1 MRVVSGAAYTLF
13 AMSSLFDDDFLA
25 DLARAGGEP
34 PPEEPEIP
42 EEAPGDPT
50 VPAGQAPEQV
60 PHDLFEGWDLAPSA
74 GPGPAA
80 GFGERAGRAGADAY
94 GEEPYGE
101 PEAYYR
107 NGAPRPAVDPAA
119 LLEGMN
125 EQQRA
130 AVVHAGSPLLIV
142 AGAGSGKTRV
152 LTHRIAHLLGA
163 RRAHPGEIL
172 AITFTN
178 KAAGEMKE
186 RVTDL
191 VGQRAN
197 AMWVSTFHSA
207 CVRIL
212 RRESKKLG
220 FTSSFSIYD
229 AADSKRLMALV
240 CHDLDLD
247 PKRFPPK
254 SFSAKISNL
263 KNELID
269 EETYAAQV
277 GGDGA
282 GSGGGF
288 EKTLAEAYT
297 MYQAR
302 LREANALDFDDIIM
316 TTVHLLQAFPDV
328 SEHYRRRFRH
338 VLVDEYQDTNHAQ
351 YTLVRELVG
360 PAESAAELCVVG
372 DADQSIYAF
381 RGATIRNILQFEEDY
396 PNATTI
402 LLEQNYRSTQTI
414 LSAANAV
421 IERNEN
427 RRPKNLWTDAGAGA
441 TITGYV
447 ADTEHDEA
455 QFVADEIDRLTDAGD
470 ARAGDVAVFYRTNAQ
485 SRVFE
490 EVFIRVGLPYKVVGG
505 VRFYERKEVRDI
517 LAYLRVLANPE
528 DTVPLRRI
536 LNVPKRGIGERAK
549 AMIDALAQRERI
561 SFAQA
566 LRRVD
571 EAYGMAA
578 RSVNAVKR
586 LNVLLEDLRTIV
598 ESGVGPVTVL
608 EAVLERTGYLAELQA
623 STDPQDE
630 TRVENL
636 QELAAVALEFEQE
649 RGVTPGEPV
658 DAGARPAAGYA
669 GAGETAAPAA
679 VAEGVVA
686 RGVEAGAGA
695 NFGAAGGPDE
705 SDTAVRPVA
714 AQAAAVGAE
723 DAAAAGAGATTGT
736 LADFLDKVALVAD
749 SDQIPDED
757 AEGTGV
763 ITLMTLHTAKGL
775 EFPVVFLTGLEDG
788 VFPHMRA
795 LGQVNE
801 LEEERRLAY
810 VGITRARERLY
821 LTRSTMRSAWG
832 QPAYNPLSRFLD
844 EIPDQFLTWKR
855 TGPAMPS
862 ASMSSVASSLSSSL
876 SASARSG
883 GGRGTSNAFPT
894 RRVKD
899 RPVVSLAVGDR
910 VTHDS
915 FGLGTV
921 VGVKGSG
928 DAAEATIDFG
938 EEKPK
943 RLLLRYAPVEKL

>member
-1 MRVVSGAAYTLF
+1 
-13 AMSSLFDDDFLA
+13 MSSLFDDSFLTGLQSA
-25 DLARAGGEP
+25 EDGPPP
-34 PPEEPEIP
+34 PPE
-42 EEAPGDPT
+42 DH
-50 VPAGQAPEQV
+50 APEAV
-60 PHDLFEGWDLAPSA
+60 PEGLFEGAYDAPPPPRD
-74 GPGPAA
+74 G
-80 GFGERAGRAGADAY
+80 
-94 GEEPYGE
+94 
-101 PEAYYR
+101 YYR
-107 NGAPRPAVDPAA
+107 DGHPRPVIDSAA
-119 LLEGMN
+119 LLDGLNTE
-125 EQQRA
+125 QRA

-152 LTHRIAHLLGA
+152 LTHRIAHLLAERGV
-163 RRAHPGEIL
+163 HPGQIL

-186 RVTDL
+186 RVEQL
-191 VGQRAN
+191 VGPRAN
-197 AMWVSTFHSA
+197 AMWVMTFHSA

-240 CHDLDLD
+240 CRDLDLD
-247 PKRFPPK
+247 PKRYPPK
-254 SFSAKISNL
+254 SFTAKVSNL

-269 EETYAAQV
+269 EETFAGQAA
-277 GGDGA
+277 D
-282 GSGGGF
+282 GF
-288 EKTLAEAYT
+288 EKTLAQAYAL
-297 MYQAR
+297 YQAR

-328 SEHYRRRFRH
+328 AEHYRRRFRH

-360 PAESAAELCVVG
+360 PSGEAADAPAELCVVG

-396 PNATTI
+396 PNAKTI

-421 IERNEN
+421 IERNES
-427 RRPKNLWTDAGAGA
+427 RRPKNLWTNAGSGA
-441 TITGYV
+441 RITGYV

-455 QFVADEIDRLTDAGD
+455 QFVAEEIDRLTDKGD
-470 ARAGDVAVFYRTNAQ
+470 AKAGDVAVFYRTNAQ

-490 EVFIRVGLPYKVVGG
+490 EIFIRVGLPYKVVGG
-505 VRFYERKEVRDI
+505 VRFYERKEVRDV

-536 LNVPKRGIGERAK
+536 LNVPKRGIGDRAE
-549 AMIDALAQRERI
+549 AMIDALSMREKI
-561 SFAQA
+561 SFPQA

-578 RSVNAVKR
+578 RSSNAVKR
-586 LNVLLEDLRTIV
+586 FNTLMEELRTIV
-598 ESGVGPVTVL
+598 ESGAGPAVVL

-630 TRVENL
+630 TRIENL

-649 RGVTPGEPV
+649 RGE
-658 DAGARPAAGYA
+658 D
-669 GAGETAAPAA
+669 
-679 VAEGVVA
+679 EG
-686 RGVEAGAGA
+686 
-695 NFGAAGGPDE
+695 
-705 SDTAVRPVA
+705 S
-714 AQAAAVGAE
+714 
-723 DAAAAGAGATTGT
+723 GT
-736 LADFLDKVALVAD
+736 LAEFLEKVALVAD

-757 AEGTGV
+757 EDGSGV

-795 LGQVNE
+795 LGQTKE

-821 LTRSTMRSAWG
+821 LTRAAMRSAWG
-832 QPAYNPLSRFLD
+832 QPSYNPPSRFLE
-844 EIPDQFLTWKR
+844 EIPEAHLEWKR
-855 TGPAMPS
+855 KGPMAAPAGPTS
-862 ASMSSVASSLSSSL
+862 GITSSLSSSR
-876 SASARSG
+876 ARSG
-883 GGRGTSNAFPT
+883 PSGFAT
-894 RRVKD
+894 RRSTEKPTVTL
-899 RPVVSLAVGDR
+899 VVGDR
-910 VTHDS
+910 VTHDQ

-921 VGVKGSG
+921 TAVEGFG
-928 DAAEATIDFG
+928 DQAKATVDFG
-938 EEKPK
+938 DERPK
-943 RLLLRYAPVEKL
+943 KLLLRYAPVEKL

>member
-1 MRVVSGAAYTLF
+1 
-13 AMSSLFDDDFLA
+13 MSSLFDDSFLA
-25 DLARAGGEP
+25 DMGSTEPSEEHP
-34 PPEEPEIP
+34 PPPDEHGPEDLP
-42 EEAPGDPT
+42 D
-50 VPAGQAPEQV
+50 
-60 PHDLFEGWDLAPSA
+60 DLFGGRFDAPPHA
-74 GPGPAA
+74 LGTLRDTHYRDGAA
-80 GFGERAGRAGADAY
+80 
-94 GEEPYGE
+94 
-101 PEAYYR
+101 
-107 NGAPRPAVDPAA
+107 RPVVDPAA
-119 LLEGMN
+119 LLEGLN

-130 AVVHAGSPLLIV
+130 AVVHSGSPLLIV

-152 LTHRIAHLLGA
+152 LTHRIAHLLAA
-163 RRAHPGEIL
+163 RNVHPGQIL

-186 RVTDL
+186 RVEQL
-191 VGQRAN
+191 VGPRSA

-240 CHDLDLD
+240 CRDLDLD
-247 PKRFPPK
+247 PKQFPPK
-254 SFSAKISNL
+254 SFSAKVSNL

-269 EETYAAQV
+269 EEGFAAQ
-277 GGDGA
+277 A
-282 GSGGGF
+282 ENPF
-288 EKTLAEAYT
+288 EKKLAEAYAL
-297 MYQAR
+297 YQAR

-360 PAESAAELCVVG
+360 TGEDTAELCVVG

-396 PNATTI
+396 PTATTI

-414 LSAANAV
+414 LTAANAV
-421 IERNEN
+421 IERNTS
-427 RRPKNLWTDAGAGA
+427 RRPKNLWTEAGAGPV
-441 TITGYV
+441 ITGYV

-455 QFVADEIDRLTDAGD
+455 QFVAEEIDRLSDAGD
-470 ARAGDVAVFYRTNAQ
+470 AKPSDVAVFYRTNAQ

-490 EVFIRVGLPYKVVGG
+490 EIFIRVGLPYKVVGG
-505 VRFYERKEVRDI
+505 VRFYERKEVRDV

-528 DTVPLRRI
+528 DSVPLRRI
-536 LNVPKRGIGERAK
+536 LNVPKRGIGERAE
-549 AMIDALAQRERI
+549 AMIDALALREKI
-561 SFAQA
+561 TFPQA

-571 EAYGMAA
+571 DAYGMAA
-578 RSVNAVKR
+578 RSANAVR
-586 LNVLLEDLRTIV
+586 RFNELMEELRTIV
-598 ESGVGPVTVL
+598 ESGAGPATVL
-608 EAVLERTGYLAELQA
+608 EAVLEQTGYLAELQA
-623 STDPQDE
+623 SSDPQDE
-630 TRVENL
+630 TRIENL

-649 RGVTPGEPV
+649 QP
-658 DAGARPAAGYA
+658 
-669 GAGETAAPAA
+669 
-679 VAEGVVA
+679 EGVL
-686 RGVEAGAGA
+686 
-695 NFGAAGGPDE
+695 
-705 SDTAVRPVA
+705 S
-714 AQAAAVGAE
+714 
-723 DAAAAGAGATTGT
+723 
-736 LADFLDKVALVAD
+736 DFLEQVALVAD
-749 SDQIPDED
+749 SDQIPDEED
-757 AEGTGV
+757 NGGV

-775 EFPVVFLTGLEDG
+775 EFPVVFLTGMEDG

-795 LGQVNE
+795 LGQTKE

-821 LTRSTMRSAWG
+821 VTRSAMRSAWG
-832 QPAYNPLSRFLD
+832 QPSYNPPSRFLE
-844 EIPDQFLTWKR
+844 EIPDKLIEWKR
-855 TGPAMPS
+855 TGGSAPS
-862 ASMSSVASSLSSSL
+862 VSA
-876 SASARSG
+876 ASAALGAGRG
-883 GGRGTSNAFPT
+883 GGLGAKAGPSGFAT
-894 RRVKD
+894 RRAKE
-899 RPVVSLAVGDR
+899 RQVVALTVGDR

-921 VGVKGSG
+921 VAVKGSG
-928 DAAEATIDFG
+928 DNAEATVDFG

>member
-1 MRVVSGAAYTLF
+1 
-13 AMSSLFDDDFLA
+13 MSSLFDDSFLA
-25 DLARAGGEP
+25 DLQPSGDEHPP
-34 PPEEPEIP
+34 PPEDDAEH
-42 EEAPGDPT
+42 A
-50 VPAGQAPEQV
+50 AEQV
-60 PHDLFEGWDLAPSA
+60 PDDLFQGAYDAP
-74 GPGPAA
+74 PA
-80 GFGERAGRAGADAY
+80 RDQYHRD
-94 GEEPYGE
+94 
-101 PEAYYR
+101 
-107 NGAPRPAVDPAA
+107 GAPRTVVDPAA
-119 LLEGMN
+119 LLEGLN
-125 EQQRA
+125 EEQRA
-130 AVVHAGSPLLIV
+130 AVVHTGSPLLIV

-152 LTHRIAHLLGA
+152 LTHRIAHLLGT
-163 RRAHPGEIL
+163 RSVHPGQIL

-186 RVTDL
+186 RVGQL
-191 VGQRAN
+191 VGPRAN
-197 AMWVSTFHSA
+197 AMWVMTFHSA

-212 RRESKKLG
+212 RRESKRLG

-240 CHDLDLD
+240 CRDLDLD
-247 PKRFPPK
+247 PKRYPPK

-269 EETYAAQV
+269 EETFAGQAA
-277 GGDGA
+277 D
-282 GSGGGF
+282 GF
-288 EKTLAEAYT
+288 EKTLAEAYR

-328 SEHYRRRFRH
+328 AEHYRRRFRH

-360 PAESAAELCVVG
+360 PSGEENDPAELCVVG

-396 PNATTI
+396 PDATTI

-421 IERNEN
+421 IERNES
-427 RRPKNLWTDAGAGA
+427 RRPKNLWTKAGAGA
-441 TITGYV
+441 QITGYV

-455 QFVADEIDRLTDAGD
+455 QFVADEIDRLTDAGE
-470 ARAGDVAVFYRTNAQ
+470 AKAGDVAVFYRTNAQ

-490 EVFIRVGLPYKVVGG
+490 EIFIRVGLPYKVVGG
-505 VRFYERKEVRDI
+505 VRFYERKEVRDV

-528 DTVPLRRI
+528 DNVPLRRI
-536 LNVPKRGIGERAK
+536 LNVPKRGIGDRAE
-549 AMIDALAQRERI
+549 AMIDALALRERI
-561 SFAQA
+561 TFPQA

-578 RSVNAVKR
+578 RSANAVKR
-586 LNVLLEDLRTIV
+586 FNTLMEELRTVV
-598 ESGVGPVTVL
+598 ESGAGPATVL

-630 TRVENL
+630 TRIENL

-649 RGVTPGEPV
+649 RGQAAAE
-658 DAGARPAAGYA
+658 AAGDGGEAA
-669 GAGETAAPAA
+669 GDGGAA
-679 VAEGVVA
+679 AE
-686 RGVEAGAGA
+686 GAGA
-695 NFGAAGGPDE
+695 ADATAG
-705 SDTAVRPVA
+705 T
-714 AQAAAVGAE
+714 
-723 DAAAAGAGATTGT
+723 AGAVATTGT
-736 LADFLDKVALVAD
+736 LAEFLEKVALVAD

-757 AEGTGV
+757 EDGSGV

-775 EFPVVFLTGLEDG
+775 EFPVVFLSGMEDG

-795 LGQVNE
+795 LGQTKE

-821 LTRSTMRSAWG
+821 LTRSSMRSAWG
-832 QPAYNPLSRFLD
+832 QPSYNPPSRFLE
-844 EIPDQFLTWKR
+844 EIPGHHLEWKR
-855 TGPAMPS
+855 TGAQIPAGPTS
-862 ASMSSVASSLSSSL
+862 GIASSLSSS
-876 SASARSG
+876 SARSRAG
-883 GGRGTSNAFPT
+883 GGPSGFAT
-894 RRVKD
+894 RRTTDK
-899 RPVVSLAVGDR
+899 PVIALAVGDR
-910 VTHDS
+910 VTHDQ

-921 VGVKGSG
+921 MAVTGTGA
-928 DAAEATIDFG
+928 DTQATVDFG
-938 EEKPK
+938 DTKPK

>member
-1 MRVVSGAAYTLF
+1 
-13 AMSSLFDDDFLA
+13 MSSLFDDNFLA
-25 DLARAGGEP
+25 DLGPPSDEEQPP
-34 PPEEPEIP
+34 PPEDS
-42 EEAPGDPT
+42 AHPGHGGAED
-50 VPAGQAPEQV
+50 V
-60 PHDLFEGWDLAPSA
+60 PHHLFSGGFDAPAPRESHYRDGAARSVVDPSA
-74 GPGPAA
+74 
-80 GFGERAGRAGADAY
+80 
-94 GEEPYGE
+94 
-101 PEAYYR
+101 
-107 NGAPRPAVDPAA
+107 
-119 LLEGMN
+119 LLQGLN

-130 AVVHAGSPLLIV
+130 AVEHTGSPLLIV

-152 LTHRIAHLLGA
+152 LTHRIAYLLGA
-163 RRAHPGEIL
+163 RGTHPGQIL

-186 RVTDL
+186 RVEEL
-191 VGQRAN
+191 VGPRAN

-229 AADSKRLMALV
+229 AADSKRLMSLV
-240 CHDLDLD
+240 CRDLDLD

-269 EETYAAQV
+269 EETFAGQAA
-277 GGDGA
+277 D
-282 GSGGGF
+282 GF
-288 EKTLAEAYT
+288 EKTLAEAYV

-316 TTVHLLQAFPDV
+316 TTVNLLQAFPDV
-328 SEHYRRRFRH
+328 AEHYRRRFRH

-360 PAESAAELCVVG
+360 TGTDETPAAELCVVG

-396 PNATTI
+396 PSARTI

-427 RRPKNLWTDAGAGA
+427 RRPKNLWTDAGAG
-441 TITGYV
+441 TEITGYV

-455 QFVADEIDRLTDAGD
+455 QFVADEIDRLTDADD

-505 VRFYERKEVRDI
+505 VRFYERKEVRDV

-528 DTVPLRRI
+528 DAVPLRRI
-536 LNVPKRGIGERAK
+536 LNVPKRGIGERAE
-549 AMIDALAQRERI
+549 AMIDALALREKI
-561 SFAQA
+561 TFPQA

-578 RSVNAVKR
+578 RSANAVKR
-586 LNVLLEDLRTIV
+586 FNTLMEELHTIV
-598 ESGVGPVTVL
+598 ESGAGPATVL
-608 EAVLERTGYLAELQA
+608 EAVLERTGYLAELQT

-630 TRVENL
+630 TRIENL
-636 QELAAVALEFEQE
+636 QELAAVALEFEQD
-649 RGVTPGEPV
+649 RGENP
-658 DAGARPAAGYA
+658 
-669 GAGETAAPAA
+669 
-679 VAEGVVA
+679 
-686 RGVEAGAGA
+686 
-695 NFGAAGGPDE
+695 
-705 SDTAVRPVA
+705 
-714 AQAAAVGAE
+714 
-723 DAAAAGAGATTGT
+723 GT
-736 LADFLDKVALVAD
+736 LADFLEQVALVAD

-757 AEGTGV
+757 TEGSGV

-775 EFPVVFLTGLEDG
+775 EFPVVFLTGMEDG

-795 LGQVNE
+795 LGQTKE

-832 QPAYNPLSRFLD
+832 QPAYNPPSRFLE
-844 EIPDQFLTWKR
+844 EIPDQYVRWRR
-855 TGPAMPS
+855 TGPATPS
-862 ASMSSVASSLSSSL
+862 ASMSGVASTPPSGLSSGLSSS
-876 SASARSG
+876 RSRTG
-883 GGRGTSNAFPT
+883 GSGFAT
-894 RRVKD
+894 RRASE
-899 RPVVSLAVGDR
+899 RPVVALAIGDR

-921 VGVKGSG
+921 VAVKGSG
-928 DAAEATIDFG
+928 DNAEATIDFG
-938 EEKPK
+938 DEKPK